1 MTRSLTSSI
10 KTELATN
17 DIRPVHLITI
27 GFSTPVNI
35 TDCLFSL
42 TSSVSGS
49 SVTYNASD
57 FIMGVSDF
65 TEETDVNL
73 SPISITL
80 SGADQTFISTVLNE
94 NVITDTVTIFR
105 GFLDDNSALIADPF
119 LLYKGTID
127 NFAIQEIKYRHTDP
141 DKFKEAMNKKRMI
154 SIIIVILS
162 SIFLLFN
169 FESFPWVGIFVAIFW
184 SVYNLL
190 RKKIDV
196 DTDIGLFI
204 ESLFALPLALSLIHI
219 SEPTRPERISY
230 AVFWL

>member
-1 MTRSLTSSI
+1 MTRSLTSAV

-17 DIRPVHLITI
+17 DIRHVDLITI
-27 GFSTPVNI
+27 GFGTPVNI
-35 TDCLFSL
+35 TDCSFAI

-49 SVTYNASD
+49 SVTYSASD

-105 GFLDDNSALIADPF
+105 GFLNDSNTLIADPF

-127 NFAIQEIKYRHTDP
+127 NFAISESDT
-141 DKFKEAMNKKRMI
+141 
-154 SIIIVILS
+154 S
-162 SIFLLFN
+162 SIVNLDIVSHWADFEKKSGRKTNNTSQQRFFSTDLGMN
-169 FESFPWVGIFVAIFW
+169 FSSQTVQ
-184 SVYNLL
+184 
-190 RKKIDV
+190 
-196 DTDIGLFI
+196 DIKWGR
-204 ESLFALPLALSLIHI
+204 A
-219 SEPTRPERISY
+219 
-230 AVFWL
+230 

>member
-27 GFSTPVNI
+27 GFGTPVNI
-35 TDCLFSL
+35 TDCSFSL

-49 SVTYNASD
+49 SVTYVASD

-73 SPISITL
+73 SPISLTL

-94 NVITDTVTIFR
+94 NIITDTVTIFR

-127 NFAIQEIKYRHTDP
+127 NFAIQETDTASSVSLDIVSHWADFEKKSGRKTNNTSQQRFFSTDVGMDFSSQTVLDIK
-141 DKFKEAMNKKRMI
+141 
-154 SIIIVILS
+154 
-162 SIFLLFN
+162 
-169 FESFPWVGIFVAIFW
+169 WG
-184 SVYNLL
+184 
-190 RKKIDV
+190 RKWQ
-196 DTDIGLFI
+196 
-204 ESLFALPLALSLIHI
+204 PLMK
-219 SEPTRPERISY
+219 
-230 AVFWL
+230 